1 MVFWIWGSLFVLTV
15 IAEIASQQLISIWF
29 AAGSLV
35 ALLAALCGAPIW
47 LQALLFIAASALLLI
62 LTRPL
67 VRKFTN
73 FASRDTNLRLDLGK
87 FGTVVQTVDAEKGTG
102 RVRVDDIDWI
112 AVSQPNLVIPKG
124 IPAVFRA
131 VLAGRPATAAGNP
144 RSRTDRLSL
153 AQKGAYPMTGWLIAG
168 GILLLLA
175 LISFL

>member
-73 FASRDTNLRLDLGK
+73 FSSRDTNLRLDLGK

-112 AVSQPNLVIPKG
+112 AVSQSNLIIPKG
-124 IPAVFRA
+124 TTVQVQAIDGTKLFVKPVQQTTEP
-131 VLAGRPATAAGNP
+131 VVESTNAA
-144 RSRTDRLSL
+144 SSSEHTS
-153 AQKGAYPMTGWLIAG
+153 
-168 GILLLLA
+168 
-175 LISFL
+175 

>member
-87 FGTVVQTVDAEKGTG
+87 FGTVVQTIDAEKGTG

-112 AVSQPNLVIPKG
+112 AVSQPKG
-124 IPAVFRA
+124 TTVQVQAIDGTKLFVTPVPQTTEPVVESAN
-131 VLAGRPATAAGNP
+131 AT
-144 RSRTDRLSL
+144 SSSEHTS
-153 AQKGAYPMTGWLIAG
+153 
-168 GILLLLA
+168 
-175 LISFL
+175 

>member
-73 FASRDTNLRLDLGK
+73 FGK

-124 IPAVFRA
+124 TTVQVQAIDGTKLFVTPVPQTTEP
-131 VLAGRPATAAGNP
+131 VVESTNAA
-144 RSRTDRLSL
+144 SSSEHTS
-153 AQKGAYPMTGWLIAG
+153 
-168 GILLLLA
+168 
-175 LISFL
+175 

>member
-29 AAGSLV
+29 AAGS
-35 ALLAALCGAPIW
+35 
-47 LQALLFIAASALLLI
+47 LFIAASALLLI

-87 FGTVVQTVDAEKGTG
+87 FGTVVQTIDAEKGTG

-112 AVSQPNLVIPKG
+112 AVSQPDLMIPKG
-124 IPAVFRA
+124 
-131 VLAGRPATAAGNP
+131 ATVQVQAIDGTKLFVTPVPQTTEPVVESANAT
-144 RSRTDRLSL
+144 SSSEHTS
-153 AQKGAYPMTGWLIAG
+153 
-168 GILLLLA
+168 
-175 LISFL
+175 

>member
-47 LQALLFIAASALLLI
+47 LQALLFVAASALLLI

-112 AVSQPNLVIPKG
+112 AVSQPNLIIPKG
-124 IPAVFRA
+124 TTVQVQAIDGTKLFVTPVPQMTEPVVESAN
-131 VLAGRPATAAGNP
+131 AA
-144 RSRTDRLSL
+144 SSSEHTS
-153 AQKGAYPMTGWLIAG
+153 
-168 GILLLLA
+168 
-175 LISFL
+175 

>member
-47 LQALLFIAASALLLI
+47 LQALLFVAASALLLI

-112 AVSQPNLVIPKG
+112 AVSQPNLIIPKG
-124 IPAVFRA
+124 TTVQVQAIDGTKLFVTPVPPTTET
-131 VLAGRPATAAGNP
+131 VVESVNTT
-144 RSRTDRLSL
+144 SSSEHTS
-153 AQKGAYPMTGWLIAG
+153 
-168 GILLLLA
+168 
-175 LISFL
+175 

>member
-1 MVFWIWGSLFVLTV
+1 MDLGKFVCSDCDCRNCLPAV
-15 IAEIASQQLISIWF
+15 DLHLVCSWF
-29 AAGSLV
+29 AGCLTCST
-35 ALLAALCGAPIW
+35 

-124 IPAVFRA
+124 TTVQVQAIDGTKLFVTPVPQTTEP
-131 VLAGRPATAAGNP
+131 VVESTNAA
-144 RSRTDRLSL
+144 SSSEHTS
-153 AQKGAYPMTGWLIAG
+153 
-168 GILLLLA
+168 
-175 LISFL
+175 

>member
-73 FASRDTNLRLDLGK
+73 FSSRDTNLRLDLGK

-124 IPAVFRA
+124 TTVQVQAIDGTKLFVTPVSPTTEPVVESAN
-131 VLAGRPATAAGNP
+131 AT
-144 RSRTDRLSL
+144 SSSEHT
-153 AQKGAYPMTGWLIAG
+153 
-168 GILLLLA
+168 
-175 LISFL
+175 F

>member
-1 MVFWIWGSLFVLTV
+1 MGFWIWGSLFVLTV

-73 FASRDTNLRLDLGK
+73 FSSRDTNLRLDLGK
-87 FGTVVQTVDAEKGTG
+87 FGTVVQTIDAEKGTG

-112 AVSQPNLVIPKG
+112 AVSQPDLMIPKG
-124 IPAVFRA
+124 
-131 VLAGRPATAAGNP
+131 ATVQVQAIDGTKLFVTPVPQTTEPVVESTNAA
-144 RSRTDRLSL
+144 SSSEHTS
-153 AQKGAYPMTGWLIAG
+153 
-168 GILLLLA
+168 
-175 LISFL
+175 

>member
-47 LQALLFIAASALLLI
+47 LQALLFVAASALLLI

-73 FASRDTNLRLDLGK
+73 FSSRDTNLRLDLGK
-87 FGTVVQTVDAEKGTG
+87 FGTVVQTIDAEKGTG

-124 IPAVFRA
+124 TTVQVQAIDGTKLFVTPVPQMTEPVVESAN
-131 VLAGRPATAAGNP
+131 AT
-144 RSRTDRLSL
+144 SSSEHT
-153 AQKGAYPMTGWLIAG
+153 
-168 GILLLLA
+168 
-175 LISFL
+175 F

>member
-1 MVFWIWGSLFVLTV
+1 MVLWIWGSLFVLTV

-47 LQALLFIAASALLLI
+47 LQALLFVAASALLLI

-112 AVSQPNLVIPKG
+112 AVSQPNLVILKG
-124 IPAVFRA
+124 TTVQVQAIDGTKLFVTPGSPTTEPVVESAN
-131 VLAGRPATAAGNP
+131 AA
-144 RSRTDRLSL
+144 SSSEHTS
-153 AQKGAYPMTGWLIAG
+153 
-168 GILLLLA
+168 
-175 LISFL
+175 

>member
-47 LQALLFIAASALLLI
+47 LQALLFVAASALLLI

-112 AVSQPNLVIPKG
+112 AVSQPNLVILKG
-124 IPAVFRA
+124 TTVQVQAIDGTKLFVTPGSPTTEPVVESAN
-131 VLAGRPATAAGNP
+131 AA
-144 RSRTDRLSL
+144 SSSEHTS
-153 AQKGAYPMTGWLIAG
+153 
-168 GILLLLA
+168 
-175 LISFL
+175 

>member
-29 AAGSLV
+29 AAGS
-35 ALLAALCGAPIW
+35 AALCGAPIW

-73 FASRDTNLRLDLGK
+73 FSSRDTNLRLDLGK

-112 AVSQPNLVIPKG
+112 AVSQSNLIIPKG
-124 IPAVFRA
+124 TTVQVQAIDGTKLFVTPVPQTTEPVVESAN
-131 VLAGRPATAAGNP
+131 AT
-144 RSRTDRLSL
+144 SSSEHT
-153 AQKGAYPMTGWLIAG
+153 
-168 GILLLLA
+168 
-175 LISFL
+175 F

>member
-73 FASRDTNLRLDLGK
+73 FASRDTNLRLD
-87 FGTVVQTVDAEKGTG
+87 AEKGTG

-112 AVSQPNLVIPKG
+112 AVSQPDLMIPKG
-124 IPAVFRA
+124 
-131 VLAGRPATAAGNP
+131 ATVQVQAIDGTKLFVTPVPQTTEPVVESANAT
-144 RSRTDRLSL
+144 SSSEHTS
-153 AQKGAYPMTGWLIAG
+153 
-168 GILLLLA
+168 
-175 LISFL
+175 

>member
-47 LQALLFIAASALLLI
+47 LQALLFVVASALLLI

-124 IPAVFRA
+124 TTVQVQAIDGTKLFVIPVPQTTEPVVESAN
-131 VLAGRPATAAGNP
+131 AT
-144 RSRTDRLSL
+144 SSSEHT
-153 AQKGAYPMTGWLIAG
+153 
-168 GILLLLA
+168 
-175 LISFL
+175 F

>member
-47 LQALLFIAASALLLI
+47 LQALLFVAASALLLI

-73 FASRDTNLRLDLGK
+73 FSSRDTNLRLDLGK
-87 FGTVVQTVDAEKGTG
+87 FGTVVQTIDAEKGTG

-124 IPAVFRA
+124 TTVQVQAIDGTKLFVKPVPQTTEP
-131 VLAGRPATAAGNP
+131 VVESTNAA
-144 RSRTDRLSL
+144 SSSEHTS
-153 AQKGAYPMTGWLIAG
+153 
-168 GILLLLA
+168 
-175 LISFL
+175 

>member
-35 ALLAALCGAPIW
+35 ALLAALCGAPVW
-47 LQALLFIAASALLLI
+47 LQALLFVAASALLLI

-87 FGTVVQTVDAEKGTG
+87 FGTVVQTIDAEKGTG

-112 AVSQPNLVIPKG
+112 AVSQPDLMIPKVQLYG
-124 IPAVFRA
+124 VQAIDGTKLFVTPVPQTTEP
-131 VLAGRPATAAGNP
+131 VVESTNAA
-144 RSRTDRLSL
+144 SSSEHTS
-153 AQKGAYPMTGWLIAG
+153 
-168 GILLLLA
+168 
-175 LISFL
+175 

>member
-47 LQALLFIAASALLLI
+47 LQALLFVAASALLLI

-87 FGTVVQTVDAEKGTG
+87 FGTVVQTIDAEKGTG

-112 AVSQPNLVIPKG
+112 AVSQPDLMIPKG
-124 IPAVFRA
+124 
-131 VLAGRPATAAGNP
+131 ATVQAIDGTKLFVTPVPQTTEPVVESTNAA
-144 RSRTDRLSL
+144 SSSEHTS
-153 AQKGAYPMTGWLIAG
+153 
-168 GILLLLA
+168 
-175 LISFL
+175 